1 MRLDSSCFVDANQAL
16 AHASSACSGDAV
28 ADAVAVAAV
37 DSDAVVDCDVN
48 VVAAAAAAAAAA
60 GVVDAVV
67 DASGASCASVM
78 VVYPLQDRN
87 FRHPVCRSRSSEA
100 GCPVAVAIAC
110 TLHRPLDRTHEA
122 PDAA

>member
-1 MRLDSSCFVDANQAL
+1 MRLDSSCFVDSNQAL

-28 ADAVAVAAV
+28 ADAVAAAAV
-37 DSDAVVDCDVN
+37 DSDAVVGCDVN
-48 VVAAAAAAAAAA
+48 VVAAAAA

-67 DASGASCASVM
+67 DASGASYASVM